1 MFGYRARTPTSICS
15 AVPTN
20 TLWPARYASI
30 AASPVCSEA
39 VALNDML
46 ARLQESLERLRDFYP
61 DLAHEL
67 RTPITNLMTETQVVL
82 TQASSQDEY
91 RDLLASNMEEFERL
105 ARMMSDMLFLAKADN
120 GLIVPSR
127 EKVDSV
133 E

>member
-1 MFGYRARTPTSICS
+1 
-15 AVPTN
+15 
-20 TLWPARYASI
+20 
-30 AASPVCSEA
+30 
-39 VALNDML
+39 ML